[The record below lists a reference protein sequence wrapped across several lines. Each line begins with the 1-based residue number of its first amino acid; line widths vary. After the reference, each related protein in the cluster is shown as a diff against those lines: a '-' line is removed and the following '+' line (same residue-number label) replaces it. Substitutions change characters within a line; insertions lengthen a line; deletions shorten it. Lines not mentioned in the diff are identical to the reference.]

1 MSHRHVSVSQSCNLS
16 LTYNTSQKSRF
27 FKPRL
32 EEEDDDDRWF
42 SLSLSLCQFKS
53 DFICFVCL
61 KKLDGVCLD
70 VNSCGVNS
78 GGLRV
83 DNGG

>member
-1 MSHRHVSVSQSCNLS
+1 MMVHPLVTTTTTTSLRSIFVGLLLLFSSRTLFLSALS
-16 LTYNTSQKSRF
+16 LR
-27 FKPRL
+27 
-32 EEEDDDDRWF
+32 RWRR
-42 SLSLSLCQFKS
+42 
-53 DFICFVCL
+53 L
-61 KKLDGVCLD
+61 KKLDGVCLN